1 MRKIYLDKNKIDPKS
16 FFGRYAKNTDFDLVI
31 NDDCIVY
38 DSDTKEILV
47 AFYKKAIPADVAK
60 KVYPALMRG
69 LKYVTN
75 NRGKYS
81 GLKGE
86 DAKKIS
92 VRSYASGYF
101 DRQGG
106 RHPACR
112 ATQYTRENPGAWKRQ
127 IPLLEIMC
135 QKIKQDAPQKYSNMV
150 DFVSKIRPEYKE
162 EGVVLTTT
170 AVNISTKAGY
180 HRDAGDYKDGLGGIA
195 VFMKGQ
201 CIDWKLVF
209 SEYRVAVNLRDRD
222 LIIFNPHLMHATTE
236 GYGKG
241 EVIKDWNR
249 ISVVGYT
256 RQGLSKCLPFE
267 QEIQRARENYG

>member
-112 ATQYTRENPGAWKRQ
+112 ATQYTR
-127 IPLLEIMC
+127 
-135 QKIKQDAPQKYSNMV
+135 
-150 DFVSKIRPEYKE
+150 
-162 EGVVLTTT
+162 
-170 AVNISTKAGY
+170 
-180 HRDAGDYKDGLGGIA
+180 
-195 VFMKGQ
+195 
-201 CIDWKLVF
+201 
-209 SEYRVAVNLRDRD
+209 
-222 LIIFNPHLMHATTE
+222 
-236 GYGKG
+236 
-241 EVIKDWNR
+241 
-249 ISVVGYT
+249 
-256 RQGLSKCLPFE
+256 
-267 QEIQRARENYG
+267 